1 MHRESSIRHNSV
13 EDIFDLDKR
22 NLSTIVVVTMFDTIG
37 FKGLWEIEIRDKPNW
52 PTLLTNFAAERS
64 KDMGQ

>member
-37 FKGLWEIEIRDKPNW
+37 FKGLWEIEIRDKPN
-52 PTLLTNFAAERS
+52 
-64 KDMGQ
+64 